1 MMNLSIPVQ
10 VELAYYTHGGI
21 LPYVIRKIAAEQ

>member
-1 MMNLSIPVQ
+1 MHFLIALQ
-10 VELAYYTHGGI
+10 VEIAYYTHGGI